1 MASAF
6 AAVFTAFVLLGG
18 VAASPPCQAALG
30 KAFRLRVGESA
41 RVEKEALEVG
51 FQDVPADSR
60 CPKGEQ
66 CIREGEAIVRV
77 WFQKGDQARETLELR
92 TSPKEA
98 GVAGAGGFEVRLL
111 HLDPY
116 PVTGRTLERGQYVAT
131 LELSRGSGA
140 SSESR

>member
-1 MASAF
+1 VF
-6 AAVFTAFVLLGG
+6 AAVFAVLVLLEG
-18 VAASPPCQAALG
+18 VDSPPREAALG
-30 KAFRLRVGESA
+30 EAFRLRLGESA
-41 RVEKEALEVG
+41 RVESEALEVG
-51 FQDVPADSR
+51 FRDVLGDSR

-77 WFQKGDQARETLELR
+77 WLQKGDEARDTLELR

-98 GVAGAGGFEVRLL
+98 GAAGARGFEVRLL
-111 HLDPY
+111 RLDPY
-116 PVTGRTLERGQYVAT
+116 PVTGRTLEPGQYVAT